1 MLALIN
7 TERTALSTGVDAGT
21 AFRGIV
27 TSFGASSHRAQ
38 AMSQQDASL
47 ADHLNQMRESA
58 SGVSLD
64 EEMINMTKAQRAF
77 EAVSKVISATDQ
89 MLDTLMSLK

>member
-1 MLALIN
+1 MIN
-7 TERTALSTGVDAGT
+7 TERTALSTGSDPAT
-21 AFRGIV
+21 TFQNIV
-27 TSFGASSHRAQ
+27 TSFGSAAQ
-38 AMSQQDASL
+38 RSKAVAQQDVSI
-47 ADHLNQMRESA
+47 ADHLNQLRESA

-77 EAVSKVISATDQ
+77 EAVSKVITTTNA